1 MTSYRFFKMA
11 VIESEIYFRVQ
22 VSDCIRIKRHCCS
35 LYFVHSAILL
45 MTFSVVSGYLD
56 AVAPSAEYKLNVDA
70 RCTVAAV
77 VMMT

>member
-11 VIESEIYFRVQ
+11 VTSEIYFRVQ

-56 AVAPSAEYKLNVDA
+56 SVAPSAEYKLNADA